1 MSGRPNPINIRKGSK
16 ANRVPANSK
25 AVAYK
30 RAKAYVMKYE
40 AENTSSAKI
49 IQKAIRAKKAK
60 KEGKKMLETKKQNIK
75 GDIVKFDRLGLIGKG
90 MNVIKIKDKKD
101 KIEEGYRYRK
111 FDKNRDQNK
120 KTVYEIPSGTIF
132 VKIKTIKIKKKKA
145 KLVITTK

>member
-40 AENTSSAKI
+40 AENTASAKT

-60 KEGKKMLETKKQNIK
+60 KEGKKIIEKKKSNLFKEGDITGQGTKVINIK
-75 GDIVKFDRLGLIGKG
+75 NRKDGLKE
-90 MNVIKIKDKKD
+90 NQ
-101 KIEEGYRYRK
+101 RYRNYNPAK
-111 FDKNRDQNK
+111 HNPTVMGKNAPTKIYQL
-120 KTVYEIPSGTIF
+120 PSGTLLRK
-132 VKIKTIKIKKKKA
+132 V
-145 KLVITTK
+145 LVINKKLKVKD

>member
-40 AENTSSAKI
+40 AENTSSAKT

-60 KEGKKMLETKKQNIK
+60 KEGKKIIEKKKSNLLKEGEILGQGGKIINIK
-75 GDIVKFDRLGLIGKG
+75 NRKDGLKENQVYRSYNPVKDNPTPLKL
-90 MNVIKIKDKKD
+90 
-101 KIEEGYRYRK
+101 Y
-111 FDKNRDQNK
+111 QL
-120 KTVYEIPSGTIF
+120 PSGTLLKK
-132 VKIKTIKIKKKKA
+132 VLRLKKKLKV
-145 KLVITTK
+145 KD